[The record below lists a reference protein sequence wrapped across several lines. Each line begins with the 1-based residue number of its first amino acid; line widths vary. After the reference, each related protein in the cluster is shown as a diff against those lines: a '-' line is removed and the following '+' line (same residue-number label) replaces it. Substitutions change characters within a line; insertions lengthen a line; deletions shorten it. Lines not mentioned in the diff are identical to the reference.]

1 MGQTRGFLDKDIPKG
16 VKDDALDMAA
26 GKSLKL
32 RFEGPSEE
40 GPFDAYFLIDPE
52 TEHELIVE
60 QMKTVFEDAVEV
72 ALGKLTF

>member
-1 MGQTRGFLDKDIPKG
+1 M
-16 VKDDALDMAA
+16 VA

-32 RFEGPSEE
+32 WSEGPSEE
-40 GPFDAYFLIDPE
+40 GPLDAYFLIDPE
-52 TEHELIVE
+52 TEHELIEE